1 MIDQATIQK
10 IFDAADIYEVV
21 SDFVSLKK
29 RGVNYL
35 GLCPFHNEKTGSFT
49 VSPAKGI
56 YKCFGCGKGGNA
68 VNFIMEHE
76 QMSYVE
82 ALKYLAEKYH
92 IPVEEKELTE
102 EQKKEKTER
111 ESMLIVSSYAN
122 EYFQYQ
128 LWNTDEGRS
137 VGLGYLRQRGISD
150 EMIRKFGLG
159 YNPEGWGAF
168 TKTAQEKGYKK
179 EFLVK
184 TGLTIENEKG
194 LFDRFR
200 ARVMFPVLDL
210 AGKVI
215 AFGGRTMTADKK
227 ISKYLN
233 SPESEIYHKSKTLY
247 GIFFAKKSIVQQD
260 RCILVEGYTD
270 VISFHAKGI
279 ENVVASSGTS
289 LTIDQIR
296 LIRRLTPNVT
306 IIYDGDAAGIKASL
320 RGIDLVLEEGLNVR
334 VLLLPDGEDP
344 DSFARSHTP
353 QDLADFIANN
363 ETDFINFKTKLLLGS
378 AGDDPVER
386 ARLITDIVRSI
397 AKIPD
402 NIVRSVYVRETA
414 HQLDVE
420 ERVLYT
426 EIAKV
431 RLKNEEQ
438 PSKSPVMTPELKVT
452 TPTRGATPC
461 DIEESVLIRYLL
473 LFGDSEL
480 YEEERNGYMRSV
492 SVGEFIIREL
502 GEDDLEL
509 LNPVFRTMQQEYQR
523 QYESPSFIPA
533 RYFISYPDIKVSTM
547 AANILSE
554 PYELS
559 KIWYKMDSFVETEQ
573 MKLGELLPKILD
585 NYKMRRVEMLSRD
598 IDNRILESQNSKD
611 PSQIVELLKR
621 KNAINVIRRKLNE
634 KLGRTGIH

>member
-1 MIDQATIQK
+1 M
-10 IFDAADIYEVV
+10 
-21 SDFVSLKK
+21 
-29 RGVNYL
+29 
-35 GLCPFHNEKTGSFT
+35 
-49 VSPAKGI
+49 
-56 YKCFGCGKGGNA
+56 
-68 VNFIMEHE
+68 
-76 QMSYVE
+76 
-82 ALKYLAEKYH
+82 
-92 IPVEEKELTE
+92 
-102 EQKKEKTER
+102 
-111 ESMLIVSSYAN
+111 
-122 EYFQYQ
+122 
-128 LWNTDEGRS
+128 
-137 VGLGYLRQRGISD
+137 
-150 EMIRKFGLG
+150 
-159 YNPEGWGAF
+159 
-168 TKTAQEKGYKK
+168 
-179 EFLVK
+179 
-184 TGLTIENEKG
+184 
-194 LFDRFR
+194 
-200 ARVMFPVLDL
+200 
-210 AGKVI
+210 
-215 AFGGRTMTADKK
+215 
-227 ISKYLN
+227 
-233 SPESEIYHKSKTLY
+233 
-247 GIFFAKKSIVQQD
+247 
-260 RCILVEGYTD
+260 
-270 VISFHAKGI
+270 
-279 ENVVASSGTS
+279 
-289 LTIDQIR
+289 
-296 LIRRLTPNVT
+296 T

-363 ETDFINFKTKLLLGS
+363 ETDFINFKTKLLLGT

-438 PSKSPVMTPELKVT
+438 PSKTPVTTPELKVT